1 VPGSHLAGFILA
13 APLPID
19 TRIAASLVPCSFVP
33 QFFSLYFFRLQL
45 GKLVA
50 FYQQRCITEALSSFS
65 VSRVMQKQGPSRYR
79 RDPLKTTTATLC
91 VVLVLSALS
100 IAQNPT
106 LNPVPNTIFVGADG
120 KFETAPDTALIQ
132 YNISAQADSAKDAY
146 DQAAKQAEAT
156 RQVMRL
162 NGIDPKSAE
171 IGFFSVNPQYDWKNP
186 KHKVIGYQVTTSVS
200 LKLKDF
206 SKIGPVTQQLA
217 EASVSESQ
225 SLSYTLD
232 STDETKSKAVAD
244 AYRRAR
250 ASAQSLAAASG
261 RTLGELSYA
270 SVDTFENIR
279 VMAPM
284 QRRGPMAMAV
294 QSPAP
299 TEEFSPQNVTVTAHV
314 NAMFVLK

>member
-1 VPGSHLAGFILA
+1 MKTSVLILCA
-13 APLPID
+13 ILVVSGISVAQTPTITPL
-19 TRIAASLVPCSFVP
+19 
-33 QFFSLYFFRLQL
+33 
-45 GKLVA
+45 
-50 FYQQRCITEALSSFS
+50 
-65 VSRVMQKQGPSRYR
+65 
-79 RDPLKTTTATLC
+79 
-91 VVLVLSALS
+91 
-100 IAQNPT
+100 
-106 LNPVPNTIFVGADG
+106 PNTIFVGADG

-132 YNISAQADSAKDAY
+132 FNISAQADSAKEAY

-156 RQVMRL
+156 RQVLRA
-162 NGIDPKSAE
+162 NGIDPKTAE

-206 SKIGPVTQQLA
+206 SKIPGVTQQLA
-217 EASVSESQ
+217 DASVGESQ

-232 STDETKSKAVAD
+232 STEEAKARAVAD

-250 ASAQSLAAASG
+250 SSAQSLASASG

-279 VMAPM
+279 VISPI
-284 QRRGPMAMAV
+284 RRSMAMSAMAAPG
-294 QSPAP
+294 PAP

-314 NAMFVLK
+314 NAMFELK

>member
-1 VPGSHLAGFILA
+1 
-13 APLPID
+13 
-19 TRIAASLVPCSFVP
+19 
-33 QFFSLYFFRLQL
+33 
-45 GKLVA
+45 
-50 FYQQRCITEALSSFS
+50 
-65 VSRVMQKQGPSRYR
+65 M
-79 RDPLKTTTATLC
+79 KTTLATLC
-91 VVLVLSALS
+91 AVLALSALMV
-100 IAQNPT
+100 AQSPALNAMPNPT
-106 LNPVPNTIFVGADG
+106 PNTVFVGADG

-132 YNISAQADSAKDAY
+132 FNISAQAGNAKDAY
-146 DQAAKQAEAT
+146 DQAAKQAEAM
-156 RQVMRL
+156 RQVLRA

-171 IGFFSVNPQYDWKNP
+171 IGFFAVNPQYDWTNA

-217 EASVSESQ
+217 DASVGESQ

-232 STDETKSKAVAD
+232 STEDAKGKAVAD

-250 ASAQSLAAASG
+250 ASAQSLANASG

-270 SVDTFENIR
+270 SVDTLENTR
-279 VMAPM
+279 VIAPRPVYAKAMMAT
-284 QRRGPMAMAV
+284 

-314 NAMFVLK
+314 NAMFELK